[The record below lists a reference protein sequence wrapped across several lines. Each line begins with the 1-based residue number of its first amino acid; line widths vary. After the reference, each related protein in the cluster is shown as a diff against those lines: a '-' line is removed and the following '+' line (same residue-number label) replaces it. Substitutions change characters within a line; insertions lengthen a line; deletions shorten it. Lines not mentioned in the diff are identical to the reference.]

1 MYAYAFYYYNV
12 IAIRHFGMKHKK
24 FTIINLIIYF
34 YMKII
39 HTIICISFFAYAVNG
54 SKAVP
59 YTLNTVTIFNG
70 EEMPENYLN
79 NFTNVKTLSLP
90 NELKLVDQHATQDM
104 KALEEVIYSG
114 TEEEWNEIDI
124 KEQNDPLLKKIIT
137 FAPVEEAEWVTGDAN
152 GDGELDMSDIVL
164 IMQALANPDKFGVDG
179 YDPTH
184 ITANGFKYADT
195 NGDGLTVSDAANIQ
209 KFLLGLSDS
218 VSA

>member
-1 MYAYAFYYYNV
+1 M
-12 IAIRHFGMKHKK
+12 
-24 FTIINLIIYF
+24 
-34 YMKII
+34 
-39 HTIICISFFAYAVNG
+39 
-54 SKAVP
+54 VP

-79 NFTNVKTLSLP
+79 NFYDVKTLSLP
-90 NELKLVDQHATQDM
+90 NELKLVGKHATHDM
-104 KALEEVIYSG
+104 TSLEEVIYDG